1 MEVYRRLRNSC
12 RFLLG
17 NLSGFEENQRLPYDQ
32 LSYIDKDILNKYYH
46 LYTTILRSY
55 DQYEFYN
62 VYINLVIHY
71 LLVILHSPVLWFE
84 TCPQA
89 TLILSKTDSMYV
101 FVLRLIS
108 RRSHQ
113 QVHSCFLQKLY
124 LILASFYPLVLILH
138 LGSIPIAICTNHAF
152 PFSRDLRIC
161 LSGLQ
166 AFYLYE
172 HLSLLAKWMEQ
183 QTNWWYFKYVF
194 DIVSE
199 ISRCCE

>member
-71 LLVILHSPVLWFE
+71 F
-84 TCPQA
+84 
-89 TLILSKTDSMYV
+89 
-101 FVLRLIS
+101 
-108 RRSHQ
+108 
-113 QVHSCFLQKLY
+113 
-124 LILASFYPLVLILH
+124 
-138 LGSIPIAICTNHAF
+138 
-152 PFSRDLRIC
+152 
-161 LSGLQ
+161 
-166 AFYLYE
+166 
-172 HLSLLAKWMEQ
+172 
-183 QTNWWYFKYVF
+183 
-194 DIVSE
+194 
-199 ISRCCE
+199 

>member
-101 FVLRLIS
+101 FVLHLIS

-124 LILASFYPLVLILH
+124 DSCFFLSTSPYLTSWINSHCYLH
-138 LGSIPIAICTNHAF
+138 QS
-152 PFSRDLRIC
+152 C
-161 LSGLQ
+161 LSFLKRSTN
-166 AFYLYE
+166 LPIRTPSV
-172 HLSLLAKWMEQ
+172 LSLWTLITPCQ
-183 QTNWWYFKYVF
+183 VNGTTNKLVIFQVRFWYSK
-194 DIVSE
+194 
-199 ISRCCE
+199 RNK

>member
-89 TLILSKTDSMYV
+89 TLILSKIDSMYV
-101 FVLRLIS
+101 FVLHLIS
-108 RRSHQ
+108 RRNHQ

-124 LILASFYPLVLILH
+124 LIVASFYPLVLILH
-138 LGSIPIAICTNHAF
+138 LGSIPIAICTNYAF

-161 LSGLQ
+161 PSRLQ
-166 AFYLYE
+166 EFYFYE
-172 HLSLLAKWMEQ
+172 HLSLLAK
-183 QTNWWYFKYVF
+183 
-194 DIVSE
+194 
-199 ISRCCE
+199 